1 MPDNPSFP
9 TLLVT
14 AQSLGPDGRPLNCLP
29 EVVLPQSLEQTCLSD
44 SQEDARISKKA
55 KEDNP
60 SLDSLNVS
68 LQNRTEGSKDGL
80 LPGTVSYANMAARNP
95 TSQEKSSDSLNFPKD
110 DIVVL
115 EYDYA
120 IDCFGKIPSIKFSSR
135 VHEQIDHNMQSSAGH
150 DLSSE
155 NPKPSE
161 NELYGPWMTVDTQC
175 CQNIPSNNNN
185 KTTAPKAQRN
195 EVVMGSRFSVLN
207 VVEDV
212 GVEMPVLPKVENIT
226 REGHVVAGAGNT
238 KSQVI
243 MPRPKT
249 LKNAAYMQ
257 SNPPKKSKGVARNND
272 GKETDQPSIDQ
283 DVTIIS
289 QETSGKS
296 DRHSAVTLFDRGY
309 DNPFPSGGKLSKT
322 RGSTGR
328 TQGEG
333 LRRGFS
339 LKKPAELPPK
349 PQHSLHD
356 WMSSL
361 SQQLQTSIAKEQ
373 AVVDGAV
380 TLLVANAGHVPP
392 IERLN
397 PDRTSIS
404 PRAQAVPEMVMRP

>member
-68 LQNRTEGSKDGL
+68 VSSK
-80 LPGTVSYANMAARNP
+80 
-95 TSQEKSSDSLNFPKD
+95 E
-110 DIVVL
+110 
-115 EYDYA
+115 E
-120 IDCFGKIPSIKFSSR
+120 
-135 VHEQIDHNMQSSAGH
+135 SSAGH